1 MSKTLADGSVIH
13 YHYDEQG
20 RMMAETDGLTGAT
33 IRDYI
38 WFGLSPVAV
47 DSAAD
52 GLHYIHTDH
61 LGRPAFV
68 TDPSGT
74 SVWDGGITTPFGYSL
89 GVVGTFTQKLMFPG
103 QYRDEETGYDQ
114 NWNRTYDPELGRYL
128 QSDPIGLAGGL
139 NRYAYVGGNPV
150 SRVDPTGLIAPVVV
164 RVVGGA
170 IIGGGV
176 DLGGQVLANVISGKP
191 ALENLDWRSIGVSAL
206 AGGFGG
212 GAAGLRNSLF
222 GNALIS
228 GAVSGG
234 IDAALQ
240 ECASI
245 EDVLIG
251 VGTGAGSGLLF
262 NGSGRFFRNK
272 YRKFHNVV
280 DFDYAVKYLDQG
292 WGLTPA
298 INDQFGNALV
308 PFTIIGGSTGLSAVQ
323 NIVSERN

>member
-1 MSKTLADGSVIH
+1 VLDITYDGADRATRLTRGQGGTALMDIGFTHDRSGNITGMQDYVRPNRSQTFIYDELSRLTDATGGYRVAEYSYNARGDRRFRTLKRTNGQILAKNTSLFDPATGRQSGVKKNGAPYRQFTYAASGQITSDTKNGVVMAMTLNARGRMASVTRDGVAVADYGYDVNQHRVSKTLADGSVIH

-114 NWNRTYDPELGRYL
+114 NWNDMGLFASPYL
-128 QSDPIGLAGGL
+128 
-139 NRYAYVGGNPV
+139 
-150 SRVDPTGLIAPVVV
+150 
-164 RVVGGA
+164 
-170 IIGGGV
+170 
-176 DLGGQVLANVISGKP
+176 
-191 ALENLDWRSIGVSAL
+191 
-206 AGGFGG
+206 
-212 GAAGLRNSLF
+212 
-222 GNALIS
+222 
-228 GAVSGG
+228 
-234 IDAALQ
+234 
-240 ECASI
+240 
-245 EDVLIG
+245 
-251 VGTGAGSGLLF
+251 
-262 NGSGRFFRNK
+262 
-272 YRKFHNVV
+272 
-280 DFDYAVKYLDQG
+280 
-292 WGLTPA
+292 
-298 INDQFGNALV
+298 
-308 PFTIIGGSTGLSAVQ
+308 
-323 NIVSERN
+323 

>member
-1 MSKTLADGSVIH
+1 MADYGYDVNQHRVSKTLADGSIIH

-150 SRVDPTGLIAPVVV
+150 SYIDPTGEIAFLAVPLVAILV
-164 RVVGGA
+164 RRFVAGA
-170 IIGGGV
+170 
-176 DLGGQVLANVISGKP
+176 VLPAVIDIVSQAFILQRAGCLSIRNFDGKRIFK
-191 ALENLDWRSIGVSAL
+191 NAL
-206 AGGFGG
+206 AGGV
-212 GAAGLRNSLF
+212 AGLVKFPGLKFSKSSPSAPNFAKGFISDRRMMKQIYGTSKNSNQF
-222 GNALIS
+222 KMEIKDF
-228 GAVSGG
+228 
-234 IDAALQ
+234 IDSSAKGFL
-240 ECASI
+240 ASR
-245 EDVLIG
+245 V
-251 VGTGAGSGLLF
+251 
-262 NGSGRFFRNK
+262 
-272 YRKFHNVV
+272 
-280 DFDYAVKYLDQG
+280 FDYK
-292 WGLTPA
+292 
-298 INDQFGNALV
+298 INPD
-308 PFTIIGGSTGLSAVQ
+308 PFRAPCVCQ
-323 NIVSERN
+323 

>member
-1 MSKTLADGSVIH
+1 
-13 YHYDEQG
+13 
-20 RMMAETDGLTGAT
+20 MAETDGLTGAT

-68 TDPSGT
+68 TDPSGA

-150 SRVDPTGLIAPVVV
+150 SYIDPSGEIAFLAVPLVAILV
-164 RVVGGA
+164 RRFVAGA
-170 IIGGGV
+170 
-176 DLGGQVLANVISGKP
+176 VLPAVIDIVSQAFILQRAGCLSIRNFDGKRIFK
-191 ALENLDWRSIGVSAL
+191 NAL
-206 AGGFGG
+206 AGGV
-212 GAAGLRNSLF
+212 AGLVKFPGLKFSKSSPSAPNFAKGFISDRRMMKQIYGTSKNSNQF
-222 GNALIS
+222 KMEIKDF
-228 GAVSGG
+228 
-234 IDAALQ
+234 IDSSAKGFL
-240 ECASI
+240 AS
-245 EDVLIG
+245 
-251 VGTGAGSGLLF
+251 
-262 NGSGRFFRNK
+262 RFF
-272 YRKFHNVV
+272 
-280 DFDYAVKYLDQG
+280 DYK
-292 WGLTPA
+292 
-298 INDQFGNALV
+298 INPD
-308 PFTIIGGSTGLSAVQ
+308 PFRAPCVCQ
-323 NIVSERN
+323 